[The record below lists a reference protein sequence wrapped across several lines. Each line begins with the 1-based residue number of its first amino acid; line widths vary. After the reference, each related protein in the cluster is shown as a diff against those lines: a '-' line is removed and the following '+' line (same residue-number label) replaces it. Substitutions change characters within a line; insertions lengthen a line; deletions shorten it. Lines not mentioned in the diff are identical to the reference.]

1 MQRQAAGL
9 ARKQELC
16 KFCLMMHDLSI
27 DGFDIAIL
35 NALQGDASLTNA
47 QLSERVNLSASQ
59 CSRRRSALETNGL
72 IAGYKAVL
80 NAEALG
86 FGLRAITR
94 VSLAGQQENHDDA
107 FSRFVETQ
115 PAVRAAYS
123 VSGEADYILEIHVRD
138 LPEFAEFIHKRLL
151 PHPSVA
157 QVRSEIVLKTM
168 KELRLLPLN

>member
-1 MQRQAAGL
+1 MNETG
-9 ARKQELC
+9 
-16 KFCLMMHDLSI
+16 I
-27 DGFDIAIL
+27 DSFDYAIL
-35 NALQGDASLTNA
+35 DALQGDASLTNA

-59 CSRRRSALETNGL
+59 CSRRRSALEKQGL
-72 IAGYKAVL
+72 IQGYQAVL

-86 FGLRAITR
+86 FGLRAVTR
-94 VSLAGQQENHDDA
+94 VVLAGQQENHDEA

-123 VSGEADYILEIHVRD
+123 VSGEADYILELHVRD

-168 KELRLLPLN
+168 KERRLLPLR